1 MRIVT
6 LDFETFWSQD
16 YSLSKM
22 TPLEYVMDERF
33 EIISCAV
40 KFDHYPTDVLF
51 GDEVQ
56 RSFAKINWSDTYVI
70 GHNMSA
76 FDCYVMAYRLG
87 IVPKMWGCTLAMA
100 RPIHSKTTGL
110 GLAKLV
116 AHYAEEL
123 RAMGISPVKNNAV
136 LMQTRG
142 RRLEDFTPAE
152 IEAMRTYNG
161 DDTEQC
167 YGLFKILRRHFTPA
181 ELWQIDAL
189 VRMRTEP
196 VFTLNRPMLEVA
208 ASIERDRKYA
218 AQLELAKMLGID
230 RSEPAK
236 AVEQVRAEL
245 ASAPKFASLLESRGV
260 EVPMKEG
267 KPGPNGEKRM
277 IPALAKTDEEF
288 IELQE
293 HEDRVVATAALLR
306 LDVKSTLLET
316 RIQKFLT
323 AHDLAGGR
331 LPMPLRYCGAD
342 TTGRDSGEEY
352 NPQNLPRID
361 PDKPKVSDSL
371 RNSLEA
377 PPGYVV
383 MVADQ
388 SGIELRVNHFLW
400 KVPSSMELYAGNPA
414 KADLYR
420 AFASKYYGK
429 GPEHI
434 SKPERQFGKVCQL
447 GLGFGSGAKTFRR
460 VARNMGGIR
469 LSLDEAQSAV
479 DTWRAEYP
487 EIAKTGWR
495 SCAEGILA
503 IVDGREIA
511 VDPWGLVHTCSE
523 GFVLPSGRL
532 IRYPELREEEDGEWD
547 DGRPKYTWF
556 YGATKQTK
564 ARITGPKADEN
575 IVQALA
581 RDSIFDVAI
590 EFFKLTGLRPA
601 LRVHDELIYVVP
613 ERDAERLLN
622 LLQSLLRTPPKW
634 WPQLVVWSEGSFA
647 KSYGAAK

>member
-1 MRIVT
+1 MQIVT

-22 TPLEYVMDERF
+22 TPLEYVTDERF
-33 EIISCAV
+33 EIISCSV
-40 KFDHYPTDVLF
+40 KFDHHPTDVLF
-51 GDEVQ
+51 GSEVE
-56 RSFAKINWSDTYVI
+56 RAFAKIDWSNKFVI

-76 FDCYVMAYRLG
+76 FDCYVMAYRLR
-87 IVPKMWGCTLAMA
+87 IRPKMWGCTLAMA
-100 RPIHSKTTGL
+100 RPIHAKTTGL
-110 GLAKLV
+110 GLGKLV
-116 AHYAEEL
+116 AHYADEL
-123 RAMGISPVKNNAV
+123 RAMGINPVKDNTV

-142 RRLEDFTPAE
+142 RRLADFTPDE
-152 IEAMRTYNG
+152 IARMRTYNG
-161 DDTEQC
+161 DDDDQC
-167 YGLFKILRRHFTPA
+167 YGIFQLLRPHFTA
-181 ELWQIDAL
+181 GELWQIDAL
-189 VRMRTEP
+189 IRMRTEP
-196 VFTLNRPMLEVA
+196 AFMLNVPMLETA

-218 AQLELAKMLGID
+218 AQLELAKLLGFD
-230 RSEPAK
+230 RTDPAA
-236 AVEQVRAEL
+236 AVEQVRTEL
-245 ASAPKFASLLESRGV
+245 ASAPKFAALLESRGV
-260 EVPMKEG
+260 EVPMKAG
-267 KPGPNGEKRM
+267 KPGPNGEERL

-293 HEDRVVATAALLR
+293 HDDRIVATAALLR

-331 LPMPLRYCGAD
+331 LPMPLKYCGAD

-361 PDKPKVSDSL
+361 PKNPKPSDAL

-400 KVPSSMELYAGNPA
+400 QVPSSMAMYEASPD

-420 AFASKYYGK
+420 AFAAKYYGK
-429 GPEHI
+429 PEDAVE
-434 SKPERQFGKVCQL
+434 KPERQFGKVCQL

-479 DTWRAEYP
+479 DTWRAEYS
-487 EIAKTGWR
+487 EIKEGWKA
-495 SCAEGILA
+495 CAHGILA
-503 IVDGREIA
+503 IADGRETQ
-511 VDPWGLVHTCSE
+511 VDPWGLVHTSPE

-532 IRYPELREEEDGEWD
+532 IRYPGLREEEDGEWP
-547 DGRPKYTWF
+547 DGRPKTSWF
-556 YGATKQTK
+556 YGLAKGTK

-581 RDSIFDVAI
+581 RDSIFEVAI

-613 ERDAERLLN
+613 EKDAPQLLD

-647 KSYGAAK
+647 KSYGEAK

>member
-6 LDFETFWSQD
+6 LDFETVWSQD

-22 TPLEYVMDERF
+22 TPLEYVMDDRF

-40 KFDHYPTDVLF
+40 KFDHHPTDVLF

-56 RSFAKINWSDTYVI
+56 RSFAKIDWSDKYVI

-76 FDCYVMAYRLG
+76 FDCYVMAYRLV

-100 RPIHSKTTGL
+100 RPIHAKTTGL

-116 AHYAEEL
+116 AHYADQL
-123 RAMGISPVKNNAV
+123 RAMGINPVKNNAV

-142 RRLEDFTPAE
+142 RRLADFTPAE
-152 IEAMRTYNG
+152 IEQMRLYNG
-161 DDTEQC
+161 DDDDQC
-167 YGLFKILRRHFTPA
+167 YGLFQILRKYFTPG

-189 VRMRTEP
+189 IRMRTEP
-196 VFTLNRPMLEVA
+196 KFTLNRPMLEVA

-230 RSEPAK
+230 RADPAA

-245 ASAPKFASLLESRGV
+245 ASAPKFAALLESRGV
-260 EVPMKEG
+260 EVPMKAG
-267 KPGPNGEKRM
+267 KPGPNGEERL

-293 HEDRVVATAALLR
+293 HDDRVVATAALLR

-323 AHDLAGGR
+323 AEELAGGL
-331 LPMPLRYCGAD
+331 LPMPVKYCGAD

-361 PDKPKVSDSL
+361 PKSPKPSDAL

-400 KVPSSMELYAGNPA
+400 KVPSSVAAYQASPD

-420 AFASKYYGK
+420 QFAAKYYGK
-429 GPEHI
+429 PPEDVE
-434 SKPERQFGKVCQL
+434 KPERQFGKVCQL

-469 LSLDEAQSAV
+469 LSLDEAQDAV
-479 DTWRAEYP
+479 DTWRSEYD
-487 EIAKTGWR
+487 EIVQGWK
-495 SCAEGILA
+495 SCARAVLA
-503 IVDGREIA
+503 VADGREMQ

-532 IRYPELREEEDGEWD
+532 IRYPALREEEDGEWP
-547 DGRPKYTWF
+547 DGRPKYSWF
-556 YGATKQTK
+556 YGATKQSK

-581 RDSIFDVAI
+581 RDSIFEVAI

-613 ERDAERLLN
+613 EKQAQELLA

-647 KSYGAAK
+647 KSYGEAK